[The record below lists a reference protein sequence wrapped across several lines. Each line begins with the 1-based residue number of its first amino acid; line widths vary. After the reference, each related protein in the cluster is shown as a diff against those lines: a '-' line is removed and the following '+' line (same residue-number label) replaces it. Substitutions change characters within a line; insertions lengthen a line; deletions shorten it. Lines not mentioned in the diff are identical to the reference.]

1 MRQTWQSAK
10 RHEDVFLFF
19 SHNISFFYCIEEHKK
34 DFMVM
39 KKNLVVLKINFY
51 VYKKS

>member
-1 MRQTWQSAK
+1 MRQAGHSAK
-10 RHEDVFLFF
+10 RDEDVFLFF

>member
-1 MRQTWQSAK
+1 MRQAGHSAK
-10 RHEDVFLFF
+10 RDEDVFLFF
-19 SHNISFFYCIEEHKK
+19 SHNISFFYCPENNKK

-39 KKNLVVLKINFY
+39 KKNLVALKFIFL